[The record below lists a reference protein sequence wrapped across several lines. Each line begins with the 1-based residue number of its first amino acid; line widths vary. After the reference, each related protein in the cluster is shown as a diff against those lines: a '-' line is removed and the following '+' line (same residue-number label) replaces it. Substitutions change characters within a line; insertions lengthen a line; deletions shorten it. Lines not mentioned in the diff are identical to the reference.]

1 MVIIPVFDGGV
12 SIGSVVL
19 LTEFYADNVIVVNDG
34 SSDRT
39 AEIARKACAEVV
51 QYGINIWAQ
60 T

>member
-1 MVIIPVFDGGV
+1 V
-12 SIGSVVL
+12 SIGSVIL